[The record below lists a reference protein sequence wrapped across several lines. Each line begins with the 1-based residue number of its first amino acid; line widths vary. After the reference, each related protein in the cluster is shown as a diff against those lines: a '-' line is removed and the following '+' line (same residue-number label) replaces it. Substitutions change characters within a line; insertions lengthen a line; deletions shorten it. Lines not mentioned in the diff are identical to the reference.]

1 MEIFTRSK
9 GNKTL
14 TMFFLKN
21 LILTVKICLAY
32 KLDYEMFKIHCE
44 NIIQALLLKS
54 TLKLRTKLGLDQ
66 LGQGKYTYLERSQG
80 IYTYLE

>member
-1 MEIFTRSK
+1 M
-9 GNKTL
+9 
-14 TMFFLKN
+14 
-21 LILTVKICLAY
+21 KICLAY

-66 LGQGKYTYLERSQG
+66 LGQGIYTYLERSQG
-80 IYTYLE
+80 IYTYLERSQGILYILTLNEAKIYNIYLP